1 MEIAPGDQAKAFSV
15 MPFVS
20 NIGSILGPVVGGLY
34 LPPSFLFG
42 DNVLIVPCR
51 LADPVDQYPSV
62 FGNSKFFQKYR
73 YALPNLV
80 TGSCLFISFIFGFLF
95 LEETHELR
103 KGKRDMGVRIRTCFR
118 TLFFR
123 NRSAGYNRL
132 PPSSPIDERSSSFT
146 QPDNELGPLS
156 TSGSHKSAKAAKTSL
171 PRPPLRQIFRRQ
183 VLMNMFVWACLAVQ
197 NNTFGQLFPVFCS
210 SAAPSGGLG
219 MRPGQIGTAL
229 SIAGIMAVLFQMTVF
244 PWAYN
249 RFGGPR
255 CLRVALGV
263 YPFLYSVS
271 FPFLFPFYLDE
282 I

>member
-1 MEIAPGDQAKAFSV
+1 MA
-15 MPFVS
+15 
-20 NIGSILGPVVGGLY
+20 ILIIL
-34 LPPSFLFG
+34 
-42 DNVLIVPCR
+42 CR

-62 FGNSKFFQKYR
+62 FGNSRFFQEYP

-80 TGSCLFISFIFGFLF
+80 TGTCLFISFIFGFLF
-95 LEETHELR
+95 LEETHEFK
-103 KGKRDMGVRIRTCFR
+103 KGKRDMGIRIRTCFR

-123 NRSAGYNRL
+123 KRSAGYNYL
-132 PPSSPIDERSSSFT
+132 PPSSPLNERASSFSEL
-146 QPDNELGPLS
+146 DNELAPIS
-156 TSGSHKSAKAAKTSL
+156 PAGSLKPPKSAKTAQ

-210 SAAPSGGLG
+210 SDARSGGLG

-255 CLRVALGV
+255 CLRVSLGM

-271 FPFLFPFYLDE
+271 FPFIP
-282 I
+282 